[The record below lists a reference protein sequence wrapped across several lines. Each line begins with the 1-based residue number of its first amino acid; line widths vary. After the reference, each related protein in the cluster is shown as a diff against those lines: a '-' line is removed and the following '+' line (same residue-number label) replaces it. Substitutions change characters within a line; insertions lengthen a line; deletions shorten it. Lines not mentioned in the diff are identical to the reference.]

1 MEDKQRKSQKRT
13 IESKEKIKRASYELF
28 CKQGLYHTN
37 TKEIAKLAQVSVGN
51 FYNYYQNKEEIY
63 FEMVEE
69 YLLQSEEALRNLVED
84 MLDKKQEAK
93 DIVVEKFVK
102 YMDQQMERAVR
113 VNMFFSDNHLAKEH
127 NAENKQR
134 QLESKN
140 RILEQITFFL
150 QSYPYICKR
159 AEIPVMAYLVFTIAD
174 QISISIMMKRDAH
187 YYEELKDELTKILI
201 QYIFDVDWKR

>member
-13 IESKEKIKRASYELF
+13 IESKEKIKKASFELF

-37 TKEIAKLAQVSVGN
+37 TKEIAKLAQVSIGN

-63 FEMVEE
+63 FELVDE
-69 YLLQSEEALRNLVED
+69 YLLQSEEALRSLVED
-84 MLDKKQEAK
+84 MLNKEQEAK
-93 DIVVEKFVK
+93 DIVIEKFVK

-113 VNMFFSDNHLAKEH
+113 VNMFFADNHIAKEH
-127 NAENKQR
+127 NADNKQK

-140 RILEQITFFL
+140 RVLEQITFFL
-150 QSYPYICKR
+150 QSYPHICKR
-159 AEIPVMAYLVFTIAD
+159 ADIKAMAYLVFTIAD
-174 QISISIMMKRDAH
+174 QISISVMMKKDEP